1 MTLATTQS
9 RITYQGDGVTTAFA
23 IPFAFFGIDEI
34 EVVERDLAGG
44 GEIIRSLVS
53 DFTIGGGG
61 GAGGT
66 LTALVPPPAGTSWT
80 IIRRTRRTQLV
91 DYTPNDPFPA
101 ETHERALDRLT
112 ALVQELDDRLDR
124 TPCLSPTA
132 SATDL
137 TLPPP
142 AAGRL
147 IGWNHAASGLEN
159 RNLPEGAAVYAGIA
173 AVLDGT
179 PDGEAVTPRGL
190 AALWRQ
196 GATIASAATLAEPAS
211 LARGGYHHVS
221 GAAAIAALWPG
232 AAAGTVVE
240 LCFAA
245 ALTLVHHPAQ
255 LILPGAT
262 DVAVQPGDVARF
274 RAEASGLWRCVSAP
288 PHWFAGAG
296 RLNLVV
302 IGSATSRSLLAADLG
317 REIRFI
323 AGGVTLD
330 LLPAATAGNG
340 ATVAVRHA
348 AAGGE
353 VTLDPAGA
361 ELLDGLA
368 QRLLRPGDRVLLRC
382 DGTAWQTLAGDYSY
396 DSGELAITSG
406 GTLTLAHGLGVA
418 PQELRP
424 LLRCKTAEA
433 GWTAGDEIAITF
445 ANTGTGFAA
454 HRGLGLRADAANI
467 VLRYGSGASA
477 FGYAHGG
484 TGAEANL
491 TNANWRLILRARAR

>member
-9 RITYQGDGVTTAFA
+9 RITYAGDGVTAAFA
-23 IPFAFFGIDEI
+23 IPFVFFGADEI
-34 EVVERDLAGG
+34 EVVERDLASGS
-44 GEIIRSLVS
+44 ETVRSLVT
-53 DFTIGGGG
+53 DFTLGGGG
-61 GAGGT
+61 GESGT
-66 LTALVPPPAGTSWT
+66 LTALVPPPPGTSWT

-124 TPCLSPTA
+124 TPRLSPTA
-132 SATDL
+132 SSADL
-137 TLPPP
+137 TLPLP

-147 IGWNHAASGLEN
+147 IGWNHDASGLEN

-173 AVLDGT
+173 DVLDGSS
-179 PDGEAVTPRGL
+179 DDAAVTPRGL

-196 GATIASAATLAEPAS
+196 GAAIASAATLAEPAS

-221 GAAAIAALWPG
+221 GASTIG
-232 AAAGTVVE
+232 AFWAGAPAGTVVE

-245 ALTLVHHPAQ
+245 ALTLTHDPLL
-255 LILPGAT
+255 LILPGAA
-262 DVAVQPGDVARF
+262 DVAAAPGDVARF

-288 PHWFAGAG
+288 PRWYVGGAG
-296 RLNLVV
+296 LALPVTDLAS
-302 IGSATSRSLLAADLG
+302 GHSLAAADLG
-317 REIRFI
+317 RELRFT

-330 LLPAATAGNG
+330 LLPAAVAGNG
-340 ATVAVRHA
+340 AVIAIRNA
-348 AAGGE
+348 AASGE

-361 ELLDGLA
+361 ELLDGLT
-368 QRLLRPGDRVLLRC
+368 QRLLRLGDQVLLRS
-382 DGTAWQTLAGDYSY
+382 DGAAWQTLAGDYSY
-396 DSGELAITSG
+396 DSGELSITSG
-406 GTLTLAHGLGVA
+406 GTLTLAHGLGAA
-418 PQELRP
+418 PQDLRP
-424 LLRCKTAEA
+424 VLRCKTAEA
-433 GWTAGDEIAITF
+433 GWAVGDEIAIGF
-445 ANTGTGFAA
+445 ANTGTGFGT
-454 HRGLGLRADAANI
+454 HRGLGLRADASNI

-484 TGAEANL
+484 TGSEANL